1 MTNTPSG
8 WPPQGWPQKSP
19 AQRTDPA
26 AWAPGRFHWGDA
38 LVVVSYVALM
48 LLGAGGLLAMAL
60 GWVRPVDGEFSVLDL
75 FTMNLVSYVV
85 ITALVAVVAWRPFVR
100 SLRVFRH
107 GTWWKLALLPATWLG
122 CIIVNVV
129 LLSLIGRAAQS
140 ANQASLEEMTTAA
153 PPALMILM
161 TVVMA
166 PLVEEYLFRHL
177 LIGKLSRYLNV
188 WLCAAISIVTFV
200 LLHFAGTGGQF
211 DPVETVPY
219 LTLAVAITVS
229 YILMGR
235 SLGYAVA
242 LHMVNNGIAVAVL
255 YLVMPHLPDV
265 ADLQP
270 SAFLPSLSLLGL

>member
-1 MTNTPSG
+1 MTNTPAG
-8 WPPQGWPQKSP
+8 WPPQGWPQKTA
-19 AQRTDPA
+19 AQRMDPA
-26 AWAPGRFHWGDA
+26 RWAPGRFHWGDA
-38 LVVVSYVALM
+38 LVVLSYVALM
-48 LLGAGGLLAMAL
+48 LLGAGGLLAMAV
-60 GWVRPVDGEFSVLDL
+60 GWVNPVDGEFSVLDM
-75 FTMNLVSYVV
+75 FTMNLVSYVI
-85 ITALVAVVAWRPFVR
+85 ITAIVAVVAWRPFVR
-100 SLRVFRH
+100 SLGVFRH
-107 GTWWKLALLPATWLG
+107 GTWWKLALLPGTWVA
-122 CIIVNVV
+122 CIVVNVV

-153 PPALMILM
+153 PPLLMVLM

-188 WLCAAISIVTFV
+188 WICAGVSIVTFV

-211 DPVETVPY
+211 DLVETVPY

-235 SLGYAVA
+235 SFGYAVL

-255 YLVMPHLPDV
+255 YLVMPHMPDV

-270 SAFLPSLSLLGL
+270 SAVVPYLSLLGL

>member
-1 MTNTPSG
+1 ML
-8 WPPQGWPQKSP
+8 
-19 AQRTDPA
+19 A
-26 AWAPGRFHWGDA
+26 
-38 LVVVSYVALM
+38 YVALM

-60 GWVRPVDGEFSVLDL
+60 GWVDPVDGTFTVLDM
-75 FTMNLVSYVV
+75 FTMNLVSYVIITV
-85 ITALVAVVAWRPFVR
+85 IVAVVAWRPFVR
-100 SLRVFRH
+100 SLGVFRH
-107 GTWWKLALLPATWLG
+107 GTWWKLALLPATWLA

-177 LIGKLSRYLNV
+177 LIGKLSRHLNV
-188 WLCAAISIVTFV
+188 WVCAAVSIVAFV
-200 LLHFAGTGGQF
+200 LLHFAGTGGRF
-211 DPVETVPY
+211 DLVETIPY

-235 SLGYAVA
+235 SFGYAVL
-242 LHMVNNGIAVAVL
+242 LHMVNNGIAVAML
-255 YLVMPHLPDV
+255 YLVMPHMPDV
-265 ADLQP
+265 AELQP
-270 SAFLPSLSLLGL
+270 SMAVPYLALLGL